1 MNLSNKA
8 LALTLETQ
16 LSITLDHISK
26 LRKQLV
32 STDMR
37 DQVGNE
43 PWFSSAGHPL
53 LSAKELAYRLLSQS
67 NILAQDINY
76 IIENGSI

>member
-32 STDMR
+32 SADMR

-53 LSAKELAYRLLSQS
+53 LLQKE
-67 NILAQDINY
+67 
-76 IIENGSI
+76 

>member
-1 MNLSNKA
+1 MNLSDKA

-16 LSITLDHISK
+16 LSIILDHISK
-26 LRKQLV
+26 LRKQLALC
-32 STDMR
+32 DMH

-43 PWFSSAGHPL
+43 PWFSDAGHPL
-53 LSAKELAYRLLSQS
+53 LTAKKLAFRLLSQS
-67 NILAQDINY
+67 DTLARDIKY

>member
-1 MNLSNKA
+1 MSLSNKA

-26 LRKQLV
+26 LRKQLAV
-32 STDMR
+32 VDMH

-43 PWFSSAGHPL
+43 PWFSDAGHPL
-53 LSAKELAYRLLSQS
+53 LSSKDLAYRLFSQAG
-67 NILAQDINY
+67 ILAQDIKY